1 MKLRKPTAGE
11 RRYLYG
17 IALAAGPLLIGYGLM
32 TAEQWPLWAAL
43 VTAVAGPGLAIA
55 NVPADE

>member
-1 MKLRKPTAGE
+1 MKMPSARV

-17 IALAAGPLLIGYGLM
+17 VAIAAGPLLIGYGLM

-43 VTAVAGPGLAIA
+43 LTAVAGPGLAIA
-55 NVPADE
+55 NTPRADE